1 MTGSL
6 LWFWVPA
13 ACALLL
19 TGVARKV
26 AMAHNLIDRPN
37 SRSSHL
43 VPTPRGGGLA
53 IVATML
59 LALLLSG
66 ACGSFG
72 VTAVAA
78 VVLGGAAVALIGFID
93 DRRGLSARIRIAVHV
108 ISIALLLVGTSS
120 LGKLAV
126 PGVPDTTTLQFAV
139 ALLALT
145 WLLNLF
151 NFMDGIDGI
160 ASVEA
165 CFFGL
170 GLAIT
175 LRATDHAGQP
185 VGLSLALAGAALGF
199 LFWNWPPAKIF
210 LGDVGSGFLGFMV
223 GALALVAH
231 LSAGLTLWVPIILV
245 AVFVAD
251 ATVTLLRR
259 MLQGERWHHAHRT
272 HLYQRLSRRLGGHLP
287 VTIGVL
293 FINLGWLLPLAVA
306 ASRRPSLGGL
316 FAAIAYLPLLAA
328 TFLGGAGKVA
338 PDGGSQRV
346 EK

>member
-1 MTGSL
+1 L
-6 LWFWVPA
+6 LWLWIPA
-13 ACALLL
+13 ACALLF
-19 TGVARKV
+19 TGVARKLAV
-26 AMAHNLIDRPN
+26 SHNLIDLPN
-37 SRSSHL
+37 SRSSHM
-43 VPTPRGGGLA
+43 VPTPRGGGVA
-53 IVATML
+53 IVAAML
-59 LALLLSG
+59 PALLWSG
-66 ACGSFG
+66 ACGSLEI
-72 VTAVAA
+72 TAVAA
-78 VVLGGAAVALIGFID
+78 VVLGGAAVALVGFLD

-108 ISIALLLVGTSS
+108 TSIALLLIGTSS

-126 PGVPDTTTLQFAV
+126 PGVPDMTILQFV
-139 ALLALT
+139 TALLALT

-160 ASVEA
+160 ASAEA
-165 CFFGL
+165 CYFGL

-210 LGDVGSGFLGFMV
+210 LGDVGSGFLGFIV

-231 LSAGLTLWVPIILV
+231 LSAGLTLWAPVILV

-259 MLQGERWHHAHRT
+259 MLQGERWHQAHRT
-272 HLYQRLSRRLGGHLP
+272 HLYQRLSRKLGGHLP

-293 FINLGWLLPLAVA
+293 FINFGWLLPLAVA
-306 ASRRPSLGGL
+306 ASRRPALGGL
-316 FAAIAYLPLLAA
+316 FAAVAYVPLLAA
-328 TFLGGAGKVA
+328 TLLGGAGKVA
-338 PDGGSQRV
+338 PNGGSQQV
-346 EK
+346 EKRRQ

>member
-1 MTGSL
+1 MTRSL

-13 ACALLL
+13 AFALLF
-19 TGVARKV
+19 TGVARKL
-26 AMAHNLIDRPN
+26 ALSHNLIDLPN
-37 SRSSHL
+37 SRSSHM

-59 LALLLSG
+59 PALLWSG
-66 ACGSFG
+66 ACGSLE

-78 VVLGGAAVALIGFID
+78 VVLGGAAVALVGFID

-108 ISIALLLVGTSS
+108 MSIAMLLVGTLS
-120 LGKLAV
+120 LGRLSV
-126 PGVPDTTTLQFAV
+126 PGVPDTTTLQFV
-139 ALLALT
+139 AALFALT

-160 ASVEA
+160 ASAEA
-165 CFFGL
+165 CCFGL
-170 GLAIT
+170 GLAMA
-175 LRATDHAGQP
+175 LRLTDHAGQP
-185 VGLSLALAGAALGF
+185 VGLSLAFAGACLGF
-199 LFWNWPPAKIF
+199 LFWNWPPARIF
-210 LGDVGSGFLGFMV
+210 LGDVGSGFLGFIV

-231 LSAGLTLWVPIILV
+231 LSAGLTLWVPVILV

-259 MLQGERWHHAHRT
+259 TLRGERWHQAHRT

-306 ASRRPSLGGL
+306 ASRRPSLGGPL
-316 FAAIAYLPLLAA
+316 AVVAYLPLLVA
-328 TFLGGAGKVA
+328 TLLGGAGTAA

-346 EK
+346 EE